1 MSKNLLIFC
10 VTDKVLPFS
19 LSFPYKFA
27 GVGKNTFSHDYLLSN
42 TFDNIYYKEKY
53 YSELTFHYWF
63 WKNELKNINKNTWIG
78 FCQKR
83 RFWKKNF
90 FIDSNIDSSNL
101 KNFILTETSEQWTGY
116 NSVICEPIYVNKIN
130 RIKILK
136 RGLKSLI
143 KDPQILFNI
152 GKQTVKLHF
161 DMHHGHGNLEKAI
174 ALLNDDDR
182 EEFKIYVN
190 NRICFNP
197 HIMFI
202 AKACIAD
209 KWFSSLF
216 PWLFR
221 CEKIFGFD
229 NLKGYDTQRL
239 YAYLAER
246 YLSFWFKKYSKF
258 IEWPVATLPL

>member
-1 MSKNLLIFC
+1 MSKDLLIFC

-19 LSFPYKFA
+19 LNFPYKFA
-27 GVGKNTFSHDYLLSN
+27 GVGKNNFPHDYLLSN
-42 TFDNIYYKEKY
+42 TLDNIYYKEKY

-63 WKNELKNINKNTWIG
+63 WKNELKNITKNTWIG

-90 FIDSNIDSSNL
+90 FIDKNIDFSNL
-101 KNFILTETSEQWTGY
+101 KNFILTEIPEQWTGY
-116 NSVICEPIYVNKIN
+116 NSVICESIYVNKIN

-136 RGLKSLI
+136 RGFKSLI
-143 KDPQILFNI
+143 KNPQILFNI
-152 GKQTVKLHF
+152 SKQTVKLHF

-174 ALLNDDDR
+174 TLLNDDDR
-182 EEFKIYVN
+182 EEFKIFVN
-190 NRICFNP
+190 NCICFNP

-202 AKACIAD
+202 AKACVAE

-246 YLSFWFKKYSKF
+246 YLSFWFKKYTKF
-258 IEWPVATLPL
+258 IEWQVVTLPL

>member
-19 LSFPYKFA
+19 LNVPYKFA
-27 GVGKNTFSHDYLLSN
+27 GVGKNIFPYNYLLSN
-42 TFDNIYYKEKY
+42 TLDNIYYKEKY

-63 WKNELKNINKNTWIG
+63 WKNELKNINNNTWIG

-83 RFWKKNF
+83 RFWKNF
-90 FIDSNIDSSNL
+90 FFLDSDIDFSNL
-101 KNFILTETSEQWTGY
+101 QNFILTETPEQWTKY

-136 RGLKSLI
+136 RGFKSLI
-143 KDPQILFNI
+143 KDPQILFNNC
-152 GKQTVKLHF
+152 KQTVKLHF

-174 ALLNDDDR
+174 TLLNDDDR
-182 EEFKIYVN
+182 EEFKKYVN

-202 AKACIAD
+202 TKAHIAD

-246 YLSFWFKKYSKF
+246 YLSFWFKKYTKF
-258 IEWPVATLPL
+258 IEWPVITLPL